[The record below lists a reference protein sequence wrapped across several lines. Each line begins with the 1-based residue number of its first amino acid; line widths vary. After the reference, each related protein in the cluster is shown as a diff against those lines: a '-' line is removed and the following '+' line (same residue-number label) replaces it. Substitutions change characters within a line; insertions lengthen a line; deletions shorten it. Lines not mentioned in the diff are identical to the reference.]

1 MCSFSDVKRKSLS
14 RREVYIMDRGGVVI
28 VLERIVSGGDKVVL
42 STSEYSNINAKLL
55 AIGT

>member
-42 STSEYSNINAKLL
+42 STSE
-55 AIGT
+55 

>member
-1 MCSFSDVKRKSLS
+1 
-14 RREVYIMDRGGVVI
+14 MDRGGVVI